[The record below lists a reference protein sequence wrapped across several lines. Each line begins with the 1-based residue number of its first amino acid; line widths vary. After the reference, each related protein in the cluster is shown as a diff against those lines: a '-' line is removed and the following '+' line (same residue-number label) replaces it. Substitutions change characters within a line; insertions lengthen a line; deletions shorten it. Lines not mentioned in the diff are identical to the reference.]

1 MGRAGIAASKADRDR
16 IAPLRRDF
24 IAEAGHQVRYYAVYE
39 RGRCDAWL
47 LEAAG
52 EPTGYG
58 LVMDGATAG
67 MRDTLFEFYLRPEHR
82 RDPAAAMTALLDA
95 SGAQHI
101 AAQSNDPLLAGL
113 LLERTTDIS
122 ATAILFGAG
131 APANHQYDGVVR
143 PRQQDDAVFSHS
155 YEPAGDFVLDTPRGI
170 VATGGWLTHYNPPY
184 ADLYME
190 VAPHARRE
198 GAGRYMVQETLRLC
212 RATGLVPAARC
223 DVANLASRATLL
235 SAGLA
240 ICGYVL
246 GGRLRARGEHDAL

>member
-1 MGRAGIAASKADRDR
+1 MGRAVIAAGRAGRDR
-16 IAPLRRDF
+16 IAPLRQAF
-24 IAEAGHQVRYYAVYE
+24 VAAAGHQVRYFAVYE

-52 EPTGYG
+52 EPVGYG

-82 RDPAAAMTALLDA
+82 RDAVGAMTALLGA

-101 AAQSNDPLLAGL
+101 VAQSNDPLLAGML
-113 LLERTTDIS
+113 FERATDIS
-122 ATAILFGAG
+122 ATAILFGVG
-131 APANHQYDGVVR
+131 AAANHQYDGVVR
-143 PRQQDDAVFSHS
+143 PRQEDDVVFSHR

-170 VATGGWLTHYNPPY
+170 VATGGWLTHYNPPH

-190 VAPHARRE
+190 VAPHAQRQ

-212 RATGLVPAARC
+212 LATGLVPAARC

-235 SAGLA
+235 SAGFA

-246 GGRLRARGEHDAL
+246 GGRLRAGGERDGV